1 VIMAVAKANRSKTIC
16 PVCSLQD
23 GLILQWKRSSPRF
36 TEESLITVDYDSD
49 NLINEGSL
57 CPRGNAVAELVDHPQ
72 RLVSPRVD
80 GKEVSWK
87 DALSRIA
94 TSLKKLAKKYG
105 PEALGILVGGGLT
118 LEETLAVGKLAGGVL
133 GTPNV
138 AALLPDDGVVF
149 HRLAHLGW
157 DVGFSLQDL
166 QDRQVMLLVGDV
178 FMEHPVISKRILR
191 AKYKDRPHRLF
202 VLDSVAS
209 QTAGFAHQ
217 HLQPRPGT
225 EALVLAGIAQMLSG
239 AEGVKSE
246 SFSLRLDLPAVAQ
259 RTGVSQEQMGAV
271 ASALSSAR
279 DGAVVQSNLYGRLG
293 LAGACA
299 LLGHALTRLA
309 PGKFTFLHLPVFWNG
324 QGVYRMLSSG
334 KKGPKNITG
343 PQLLELVMDGKIKG
357 LLLFGLDPLSAVP
370 SEKLDAALKKLDLLC
385 VVDVLPTHTTALAH
399 VVLPAAIGPEKSGQ
413 VLYLNGDLQEFQP
426 AVPFPG
432 AAKPEGEIIEQLAY
446 HLSPKGEF
454 SVVTA
459 QEVQEKLKGNGRA
472 SWTEMLAELG
482 SDVTG
487 LLSADEAEDTA
498 YPLYLVPASVPAHL
512 GDGSLTRHFG
522 WAQKVCRAPIIW
534 ASASLMEKLKLH
546 QGDRVQI
553 SSKVDQAIFPLA
565 LDGSLPEKVISAPAH
580 FPEVRRLFSWNLD
593 PRSGELELGPERVL
607 LSKPKER
614 S

>member
-1 VIMAVAKANRSKTIC
+1 MAVAKANRSKTIC